1 MGEVHPFPHKKKW
14 AFPDCWH
21 FSLCVFLVQPLG
33 SSLLKINVWMVG
45 YFKKSFPCK
54 LIVSLIFFQQRF
66 FHLKC
71 LITRIP
77 PFTIFTGGIFQVKKN
92 SPADSSFFRKN
103 IHQLH
108 SWFGLL
114 VVLGFKSGDTLYI
127 DVSKNSGT
135 PKSSILIGFSLIINH
150 PFWGTF
156 IFWKHP
162 YI

>member
-1 MGEVHPFPHKKKW
+1 MGLPW
-14 AFPDCWH
+14 LLALL
-21 FSLCVFLVQPLG
+21 SLCFFGAAAGQLTSEDQRVDGWLLQKII
-33 SSLLKINVWMVG
+33 SLQTDCFID
-45 YFKKSFPCK
+45 
-54 LIVSLIFFQQRF
+54 FFQQRF
-66 FHLKC
+66 FHLKG

-127 DVSKNSGT
+127 YRCFQKQWYPQIIHFNRVF
-135 PKSSILIGFSLIINH
+135 PYKSSILGYLYFGNTHILKN
-150 PFWGTF
+150 PFHKLLF
-156 IFWKHP
+156 L
-162 YI
+162 